1 MLLLDGRKSD
11 RNPRKLQMA
20 THEVD
25 MTLPKRELGRADA
38 IFEVKADGA
47 TVGALHISR
56 GAVVWFP
63 AGNTYGYKLGWK
75 KFDELMQ
82 GNGARRESR

>member
-1 MLLLDGRKSD
+1 MV
-11 RNPRKLQMA
+11 A
-20 THEVD
+20 HEVD

-38 IFEVKADGA
+38 VFDVKADGT

-63 AGNTYGYKLGWK
+63 AGTTYGYKLDWAR
-75 KFDELMQ
+75 FNELMQ
-82 GNGARRESR
+82 EHGSRKEAR